1 MSNNDIK
8 SNNDI
13 VEQASRLLEENR
25 KEWEDRYDRYTK
37 EIDLDKYAEDR
48 KKFRIPKPLNAY
60 SCISR
65 VKQTHEDTTSFDLR
79 YQGQSIGEI
88 IVKKEE
94 VFLNTKG
101 KEKKN
106 SKYFQYSKLRNSD
119 NRIEWNSTDA
129 REFRKHFMSLDK
141 SNAHSPEHKIEQFLL
156 SEFSKKTR
164 SSEKKLCSIQPV
176 RLGGLFFQMP
186 TPLKASDHS
195 KGQIYLEYENQYG
208 GGIDILARIKDKYNN
223 PKLAVFELKDEN
235 TEREPQKEVMWQALA
250 YATFIAYLL
259 RSKSGT
265 FWWEKVFG
273 FKEGSLSKDKPLEII
288 VATIMPGREGT
299 ESLEGELD
307 KIPIKGLNVKLIPQ
321 TLYFNKD
328 ENGNPTS
335 FYGTFKDNLY
345 KKGE

>member
-1 MSNNDIK
+1 MNNIDAV
-8 SNNDI
+8 NR
-13 VEQASRLLEENR
+13 ASGELKKNL
-25 KEWEDRYDRYTK
+25 EWEGRYEKYAN
-37 EIDLDKYAEDR
+37 EINLLQYAEDR
-48 KKFRIPKPLNAY
+48 KKFRIRKPLNAY

-65 VKQTHEDTTSFDLR
+65 VKQTHKDKTSYDLR
-79 YQGQSIGEI
+79 CHGQSIGEI
-88 IVKKEE
+88 TVEKGNVYLKP
-94 VFLNTKG
+94 KG
-101 KEKKN
+101 K
-106 SKYFQYSKLRNSD
+106 SD
-119 NRIEWNSTDA
+119 KVKWNSTDA
-129 REFRKHFMSLDK
+129 RKFKKQSIDYP
-141 SNAHSPEHKIEQFLL
+141 HSPEHKIEQFLL
-156 SEFSKKTR
+156 SEFSKGTR
-164 SSEKKLCSIQPV
+164 VSEKKLCSIQPV

-186 TPLKASDHS
+186 TPLKASDHNNIKYS
-195 KGQIYLEYENQYG
+195 GHDG
-208 GGIDILARIKDKYNN
+208 GGIDILARIKDKSNK
-223 PKLAVFELKDEN
+223 PKLAVLELKDEN
-235 TEREPQKEVMWQALA
+235 TEREPQNEVMWQALA

-307 KIPIKGLNVKLIPQ
+307 KIPIKGLNVELIPQ

>member
-1 MSNNDIK
+1 MSNK
-8 SNNDI
+8 EI
-13 VEQASRLLEENR
+13 VKQARHYLEDNR
-25 KEWEDRYDRYTK
+25 NEWEERYDKYAK
-37 EIDLDKYAEDR
+37 KIDLDRYAEDR
-48 KKFRIPKPLNAY
+48 KKFRILKPLNAY
-60 SCISR
+60 CSISR
-65 VKQTHEDTTSFDLR
+65 VEKLTKYTTSYDLR

-88 IVKKEE
+88 IVKNGK
-94 VFLNTKG
+94 VYLTTKG
-101 KEKKN
+101 KKEKN
-106 SKYFQYSKLRNSD
+106 TKYFQYSKSWNSD
-119 NRIEWNSTDA
+119 NIEWNSTDA

-186 TPLKASDHS
+186 TPLKASNHS
-195 KGQIYLEYENQYG
+195 KGQINPEYENQYG

-223 PKLAVFELKDEN
+223 PKLAVLELKDEN
-235 TEREPQKEVMWQALA
+235 TEREPQNEVMWQALA

-307 KIPIKGLNVKLIPQ
+307 KIPIKGLNVELIPQ

-328 ENGNPTS
+328 EKGNPTS